1 VKIAMSP
8 IPYDFRDLE
17 PSLSRQALQC
27 HFYRQQRD
35 FEALT
40 RNTEPGDLG
49 LEDLIV
55 LTAGAR
61 SKRSL
66 FHYASSVWNHH
77 MFWHSMRPDGGGAP
91 YGPIGEAIENSY
103 GTYDNFGKAFV
114 GEATRRYGSGW
125 IWLIEYDGNVRIVT
139 TENSNSPLLI
149 GQPVLL
155 AFDLWEHAYFLDY
168 QSRRI
173 EYVQTFLDE
182 LINWEFANDNLAAL
196 NDCNKGSLPLKS
208 N

>member
-1 VKIAMSP
+1 
-8 IPYDFRDLE
+8 
-17 PSLSRQALQC
+17 
-27 HFYRQQRD
+27 
-35 FEALT
+35 
-40 RNTEPGDLG
+40 
-49 LEDLIV
+49 
-55 LTAGAR
+55 
-61 SKRSL
+61 
-66 FHYASSVWNHH
+66 
-77 MFWHSMRPDGGGAP
+77 
-91 YGPIGEAIENSY
+91 
-103 GTYDNFGKAFV
+103 V

-173 EYVQTFLDE
+173 EYVQTFLDD

-196 NDCNKGSLPLKS
+196 NDSNNGSLARKS